1 MNKTTTNSRKE
12 PISSKDSH
20 VSLKEISLEIIEAVR
35 GRNDDALKQI
45 LIRLESYSGAES
57 WILCDALQKFI
68 RIYEKRVGLPVLEFK
83 DCVDQCNKVFVKH
96 KLYEMLAFATYSLA
110 RHYFVTNVFFEECL
124 SYLLET
130 ELIVQKHLSI
140 HNMTHCEVL
149 FMKGSVYYFQGNL
162 DESTKAILQA
172 QSLKSYAK
180 ASAEMKFKSNVNL
193 ARNYIFANDPQRA
206 KLHLEEA
213 EVHWEDFQGPY
224 DKGALYLRKADLLRY
239 EGKWE
244 LSYAQLLEGLEWY
257 KDRGYPLRLG
267 EFYKEIGEFLKIEH
281 NPMKDYD
288 LSMQSLEQAM
298 EIAKELK
305 INKFTFAIQNSM
317 WKTAYAFRKWEVCT
331 EKLIEYHRMIEEV
344 HLVELQ
350 FEIKKI
356 ENKALEERNK
366 LIKEGK
372 MAYREAM
379 TEEVIQLNKENEQ
392 LKMENIQL
400 KHALD
405 NIEHVLKRKGKVTQN
420 NDHFYDKIEE
430 FILAVKGEEIH
441 LESYLAKCDKLHPNF
456 GIELLKTHPNITSME
471 LKISKMIKLG
481 LTTRSIARIV
491 NVTVK
496 SIENHRM
503 NLRKKANLNPN
514 QSLSAYILSM

>member
-1 MNKTTTNSRKE
+1 MTKKTNTSGVNVKD
-12 PISSKDSH
+12 KDSNI
-20 VSLKEISLEIIEAVR
+20 SLKVASIELVEAIR
-35 GRNDDALKQI
+35 GRNDDSLKDVLVQ
-45 LIRLESYSGAES
+45 LESYSGAES
-57 WILCDALQKFI
+57 WILCEALQNFI
-68 RIYEKRVGLPVLEFK
+68 RLYLRRVDLPVLEFK
-83 DCVDQCNKVFVKH
+83 ECVEQCNKVFVKY
-96 KLYEMLAFATYSLA
+96 KYYEMLAFATYSLA

-124 SYLLET
+124 SYLLQA
-130 ELIVQKHLSI
+130 ELIVQKHLSV

-149 FMKGSVYYFQGNL
+149 FMKGSVYHFLGNVE
-162 DESTKAILQA
+162 DSTKSILQA
-172 QSLKSYAK
+172 QSLKSFAK

-193 ARNYIFANDPQRA
+193 ARNYIQMDDPKKA
-206 KLHLEEA
+206 KIHLNEA
-213 EVHWEDFQGPY
+213 ELHWEDFQGPY
-224 DKGALYLRKADLLRY
+224 DKIAIYIRKADLLRY

-244 LSYAQLLEGLEWY
+244 LAYAQLQEGLEWY
-257 KDRGYPLRLG
+257 KNAGFPLRLG
-267 EFYKEIGEFLKIEH
+267 EFYKEIGEFLKLEQ
-281 NPMKDYD
+281 NPLKDYD
-288 LSMQSLEQAM
+288 LSMQSFEKAM

-317 WKTAYAFRKWEVCT
+317 WKTAYTFRKWEACT

-366 LIKEGK
+366 LIREGK
-372 MAYREAM
+372 MAYRDAM

-392 LKMENIQL
+392 LQMENIRL
-400 KHALD
+400 KQA
-405 NIEHVLKRKGKVTQN
+405 IEKIELLLSGNSKSAQN
-420 NDHFYDKIEE
+420 NDFLYEKIEE
-430 FILAVKGEEIH
+430 LVLSAKGAEVH

-456 GIELLKTHPNITSME
+456 GIELIKAHPNITSME
-471 LKISKMIKLG
+471 LKISKLIKQG
-481 LTTRSIARIV
+481 LTTKSIARIF

-514 QSLSAYILSM
+514 QSLSAYILSI

>member
-1 MNKTTTNSRKE
+1 MTSKTNIRSMNANV
-12 PISSKDSH
+12 KDLNI
-20 VSLKEISLEIIEAVR
+20 SLKVASVDLIAAIR
-35 GRNDDALKQI
+35 NRNDDGLRDI
-45 LIRLESYSGAES
+45 LEQLESYSGTES

-68 RIYEKRVGLPVLEFK
+68 RLYLRRVDLPVLEFK
-83 DCVDQCNKVFVKH
+83 ECVEQCSKIFVKH

-124 SYLLET
+124 SYLLQT
-130 ELIVQKHLSI
+130 EIIVQKHLSV

-149 FMKGSVYYFQGNL
+149 FMKGSVYHFLGNVE
-162 DESTKAILQA
+162 DSTKAILQA

-180 ASAEMKFKSNVNL
+180 ASAEMKFKSNINL
-193 ARNYIFANDPQRA
+193 ARNYIFANNPAKA
-206 KLHLEEA
+206 KLHLEAA
-213 EVHWEDFQGPY
+213 EVHWEDYQGPY

-239 EGKWE
+239 EGNWE
-244 LSYAQLLEGLEWY
+244 LSYAQLQEGLEWY
-257 KDRGYPLRLG
+257 KNLGFPLRLG
-267 EFYKEIGEFLKIEH
+267 EFYKEIGEFFKIEE

-288 LSMQSLEQAM
+288 LSMRSFEKSM
-298 EIAKELK
+298 EIARELK

-317 WKTAYAFRKWEVCT
+317 WKAAYVFRKWEACT

-356 ENKALEERNK
+356 ENKALEERNE

-379 TEEVIQLNKENEQ
+379 TEEVIQLNKVNEQ
-392 LKMENIQL
+392 LQMENIRL
-400 KHALD
+400 KHA
-405 NIEHVLKRKGKVTQN
+405 IEKIELLLNGKSKTVHN
-420 NDHFYDKIEE
+420 NDAFYEKIEE
-430 FILAVKGEEIH
+430 LVQSAKGNDVD

-456 GIELLKTHPNITSME
+456 GMDIVKSHPNITSME
-471 LKISKMIKLG
+471 LKISKLIKQG
-481 LTTRSIARIV
+481 LTTQSIARIF

-503 NLRKKANLNPN
+503 NLRKKANLKSK
-514 QSLSAYILSM
+514 QSLSAYILSI

>member
-1 MNKTTTNSRKE
+1 MTSKTNIRSMNANV
-12 PISSKDSH
+12 KDLNI
-20 VSLKEISLEIIEAVR
+20 SLKVASVELIAAIR
-35 GRNDDALKQI
+35 NRNDDGLRDI
-45 LIRLESYSGAES
+45 LEQLESYSGTES

-68 RIYEKRVGLPVLEFK
+68 RLYLRRVDLPVLEFK
-83 DCVDQCNKVFVKH
+83 ECVEQCSKIFVKH
-96 KLYEMLAFATYSLA
+96 KLFEMLAFATYSLA

-130 ELIVQKHLSI
+130 EIIVQKHLSV

-149 FMKGSVYYFQGNL
+149 FMKGSVYHFLGNVE
-162 DESTKAILQA
+162 DSTKAILQA

-193 ARNYIFANDPQRA
+193 ARNYIQIDDPKKA
-206 KLHLEEA
+206 KIHLQEA

-224 DKGALYLRKADLLRY
+224 DKIAIYIRKADLLRY

-244 LSYAQLLEGLEWY
+244 LAYAQLQEGLEWY
-257 KDRGYPLRLG
+257 KYSGFPLRLG
-267 EFYKEIGEFLKIEH
+267 EFYKEIGEFLKLEQ
-281 NPMKDYD
+281 NPLKDYD
-288 LSMQSLEQAM
+288 LSMQSFEKAM

-317 WKTAYAFRKWEVCT
+317 WKTAYTFRKWEACT

-366 LIKEGK
+366 LIREGK
-372 MAYREAM
+372 MAYRDAM
-379 TEEVIQLNKENEQ
+379 TEEVIQLNKANEQ
-392 LKMENIQL
+392 LEMENIRL
-400 KHALD
+400 KHT
-405 NIEHVLKRKGKVTQN
+405 IEKIELLLSGKSKSAQN
-420 NDHFYDKIEE
+420 NDSFYEKIEE
-430 FILAVKGEEIH
+430 LVQSAKGNDVD

-456 GIELLKTHPNITSME
+456 GMDFVKCHPNITSME
-471 LKISKMIKLG
+471 LKISKLIKQG
-481 LTTRSIARIV
+481 LTTQSIARTF

-496 SIENHRM
+496 SIENHRT
-503 NLRKKANLNPN
+503 NLRKKANLKPK
-514 QSLSAYILSM
+514 QSLSAYILSI